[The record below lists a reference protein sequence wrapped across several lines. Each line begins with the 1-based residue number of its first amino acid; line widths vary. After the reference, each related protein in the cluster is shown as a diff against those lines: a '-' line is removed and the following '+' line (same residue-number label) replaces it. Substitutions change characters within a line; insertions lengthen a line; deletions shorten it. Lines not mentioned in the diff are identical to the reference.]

1 MRVSL
6 KAKLTALI
14 SALVLVVVVVTS
26 GLYCLGLVEHT
37 LDDVASHAQD
47 LTRQVYDQSRES
59 LAQAHMP
66 VGMDPNDP
74 SQLRKFAQ
82 DALNSDRELVSS
94 VQSANTYSQS
104 FEYVGITDDAGNVVL
119 HSDPTQVG
127 KQLPAGTPFE
137 VLQKAGLYRQLRAFY
152 RAAPHIYEVDFPLKL
167 GALPLDVR
175 VGISTVF
182 LGRTLKPQLKNAL
195 AVSIVAILL
204 STITAG
210 LLSFLVLRP
219 LQSISLNVDRLAR
232 GELPGP
238 VPVDRSDEW
247 GVLSSKLNLLGERIR
262 GEKAAF
268 LALKDNL
275 DHLLANLAD
284 GLMLFDQQERLILA
298 TPAVARFIGR
308 PTAEILHKKPAEVF
322 SSDDDLSRLLREA
335 FARRQPLSGQAVEAP
350 AGSEAGRLSASLA
363 FVEEQGSPVA
373 SLLTLRDAES
383 RAQLESQIDTAAK
396 LAAIGRLTAGVAHEV
411 RNPLNAM
418 VLQIEVLKAKLGDRA
433 EQVQPNLELLGNEL
447 RRLDRVVRTF
457 LDFARPVEL
466 HPVETGVEEL
476 IEEVFRAAQ
485 PEASKYHVSLVHE
498 RNGALT
504 VRVDRDLMKQVLL
517 NLVLNGCQA
526 MPHGGEL
533 RVSSRALSQQ
543 VEIKIADN
551 GIGIPPEAR
560 SRIFSLYYTTKPA
573 GTGVGLAM
581 SYRIVQ
587 LHDGSIDFSSEL
599 SRGTTF
605 RLTLPSGKSHFG
617 TGNRADRRR
626 DAAATRALG

>member
-14 SALVLVVVVVTS
+14 SALVLVVVVAIS
-26 GLYCLGLVEHT
+26 GLYCLGLVELT
-37 LDDVASHAQD
+37 LDDVASRAGD
-47 LTRQVYDQSRES
+47 LTHQVYDQSREVI
-59 LAQAHMP
+59 AEARMP

-74 SQLRKFAQ
+74 AQLRKFAQ
-82 DALNSDRELVSS
+82 DALTTDKRLVSS
-94 VQSANTYSQS
+94 IQSANTYSQT
-104 FEYVGITDDAGNVVL
+104 FEYVAITDDTGYAIL
-119 HSDPTQVG
+119 HNDPLQVG
-127 KQLPAGTPFE
+127 HVLPPARPFDTLKSE
-137 VLQKAGLYRQLRAFY
+137 RLYREIKTFFG
-152 RAAPHIYEVDFPLKL
+152 PPKIYEVDFPLNF
-167 GALPLDVR
+167 GVLPLNVR

-182 LGRTLKPQLKNAL
+182 LGGTLKPQLKKAL
-195 AVSIVAILL
+195 LASLLAIVL

-210 LLSFLVLRP
+210 LLSFLILRP
-219 LQSISLNVDRLAR
+219 LQSIAQNVDRLAR
-232 GELPGP
+232 GEMPRP
-238 VPVDRSDEW
+238 VPVSRSDEW

-268 LALKDNL
+268 VALKDNL

-284 GLMLFDQQERLILA
+284 GLMLFDQQDRLILA
-298 TPAVARFIGR
+298 TPAVGRFLGR
-308 PTAEILHKKPAEVF
+308 PAAEILHQKPAEIF
-322 SSDDDLSRLLREA
+322 SAKDELSKLLQEA
-335 FARRQPLSGQAVEAP
+335 FAERRALNGQTVEAP
-350 AGSEAGRLSASLA
+350 PASEAGRLAVSLA
-363 FVEEQGSPVA
+363 FVEEQGSQVA
-373 SLLTLRDAES
+373 CLLTLRDAES
-383 RAQLESQIDTAAK
+383 RARLENQINTAAK
-396 LAAIGRLTAGVAHEV
+396 LAAIGRLTSGVAHEV

-433 EQVQPNLELLGNEL
+433 EQVKPNLDVLGSEV

-485 PEASKYHVSLVHE
+485 PEASKHHVSMVQE

-526 MPHGGEL
+526 MPQGGEL
-533 RVSSRALSQQ
+533 RVSSRAVSQQ

-551 GIGIPPEAR
+551 GVGIPPEAR
-560 SRIFSLYYTTKPA
+560 SKIFSLYYTTKPS

-587 LHDGSIDFSSEL
+587 LHDGSIDFSSEV

-605 RLTLPSGKSHFG
+605 RVTLPGGRSPKG
-617 TGNRADRRR
+617 GNHGVDGRRVLE
-626 DAAATRALG
+626 ATEVVG